1 MSYTPTNWQTGD
13 VITSA
18 KLNKIE
24 NGIANAGGG
33 TGILFA
39 TVDMSTMALDKTWQE
54 LVNAD
59 VAYILLASGTSE
71 GHMHLPIIHM
81 EAVQNDAYYVVA
93 FGVAKVTGEDVDVS
107 FKPMLFVFK
116 ATSADGYPVF
126 QMYG

>member
-1 MSYTPTNWQTGD
+1 MSYTPTSWQNGD

-33 TGILFA
+33 TNILFA
-39 TVDMSTMALDKTWQE
+39 TIDTSTMALDKTWQE

-59 VAYILLASGTSE
+59 VAYILASGTSE
-71 GHMHLPIIHM
+71 GHRHLPIIHM

-93 FGVAKVTGEDVDVS
+93 LGVAKVTGGTVDVS
-107 FKPMLFVFK
+107 FELTPFTFK
-116 ATSADGYPVF
+116 ATSADGYPMFV
-126 QMYG
+126 M